1 MPATAQLLLPVLSF
15 AGLAWAVWRRPWRVL
30 GRDDLQNGWL
40 GALVLTA
47 LLWTVRATLP
57 GGVVLQLFG
66 ATLMVT
72 LFGLPLALLSL
83 FAVDVISLLGLA
95 FFAGHGWSDIGWA
108 ALWPRFVWMG
118 LVPALLSAALQAGMR
133 RLLPHHPFVFILG
146 HGYFSAGLAALG
158 AGVAQ
163 ALWRDWSG
171 ERGVLALADVL
182 TGLLVLSFGEAFLTG
197 MLVAIFVVYRPQ
209 WVLTFRDEDYLRR

>member
-1 MPATAQLLLPVLSF
+1 MPATLPFLLPVLSL
-15 AGLAWAVWRRPWRVL
+15 AGLAWAVWQRPWRPLAHV
-30 GRDDLQNGWL
+30 DLQHGWL

-57 GGVVLQLFG
+57 GGLVLQLTG
-66 ATLMVT
+66 AALLTT

-95 FFAGHGWSDIGWA
+95 FLAGSGWQEIGWA

-118 LVPALLSAALQAGMR
+118 LAPALLAAVLQVAMR
-133 RLLPHHPFVFILG
+133 RWLPHHPFIFILG

-163 ALWRDWSG
+163 ALWREWG
-171 ERGVLALADVL
+171 GARGVVPLADVL
-182 TGLLVLSFGEAFLTG
+182 TGLLVLAFGEAFLSG
-197 MLVAIFVVYRPQ
+197 MLVAVFVVYRPQ
-209 WVLTFRDEDYLRR
+209 WVLTFLDEDYLRR